1 MSSLWKK
8 AAAAALLLGS
18 GLAEAQETTI
28 TTTASSSI
36 QTTVTTTATSSSASC
51 ATLTPSYDAPVAA
64 DGWKAQ
70 LIATGLTKPRG
81 IKFDSNGG
89 LLVIEAGVGL
99 RRLTFTDNG
108 GTCLSLKGNTSV
120 ITDDEVSLNSHD
132 QTQQTET
139 DPRISSTTALSCQR
153 MARPSTSPR
162 TRTSTA
168 TATTPTRPPSAT

>member
-1 MSSLWKK
+1 MTALWKK

-18 GLAEAQETTI
+18 GLVEAQETTV
-28 TTTASSSI
+28 TTTASASQ
-36 QTTVTTTATSSSASC
+36 QTTVTTTVTTTASSSSASC

-64 DGWKAQ
+64 EGWKAQ

-120 ITDDEVSLNSHD
+120 ITDDEVSSNGIYPDKSN
-132 QTQQTET
+132 EN
-139 DPRISSTTALSCQR
+139 
-153 MARPSTSPR
+153 
-162 TRTSTA
+162 
-168 TATTPTRPPSAT
+168 